1 MSKEKQTPITNPD
14 LKRAMELMHKG
25 NHSREE
31 QMVTLQLLLKA
42 QLLAPVSVTQGKGEA
57 QVHFQLLSTQDDRAF
72 FPAFT
77 DLEEL
82 CKCFDQADQQT
93 LVLTFADYAR
103 MILKDKSAQ
112 GLVVNAL
119 GNSLTLEPPL
129 VEYLDKV
136 QKENQQENGTDHK

>member
-1 MSKEKQTPITNPD
+1 MSETVQPISNPALKQ
-14 LKRAMELMHKG
+14 AMERMHKG
-25 NHSREE
+25 EHSREE
-31 QMVTLQLLLKA
+31 QMVTLQLLLNA

-57 QVHFQLLSTQDDRAF
+57 QIHFQLLSTQDDRMF

-82 CKCFDQADQQT
+82 KRCFDKPDQQT

-112 GLVVNAL
+112 GLVVNPL
-119 GNSLTLEPPL
+119 GNSLTLEQTL
-129 VEYLDKV
+129 VEFLDKV
-136 QKENQQENGTDHK
+136 QKEEQKETK

>member
-1 MSKEKQTPITNPD
+1 MSKEQNMPVSNPE

-31 QMVTLQLLLKA
+31 QMITLQLLLKA
-42 QLLAPVSVTQGKGEA
+42 QLLAPVSVTQDKGDA

-82 CKCFDQADQQT
+82 KKCFDKPDQQT
-93 LVLTFADYAR
+93 LVLTFTDYAR

-119 GNSLTLEPPL
+119 GNSLTLEQPL

-136 QKENQQENGTDHK
+136 QKETP

>member
-1 MSKEKQTPITNPD
+1 MSNKIEPITNPE
-14 LKRAMELMHKG
+14 LKRAMEAMHKG
-25 NHSREE
+25 AHSREE
-31 QMVTLQLLLKA
+31 QMITLQLLLNA

-57 QVHFQLLSTQDDRAF
+57 QVQFQLLSTQDDRAF

-77 DLEEL
+77 DLDEL
-82 CKCFDQADQQT
+82 RKCFDKPDQQT

-119 GNSLTLEPPL
+119 GNSLTLEQTL

-136 QKENQQENGTDHK
+136 QRESKQEKQGGS

>member
-1 MSKEKQTPITNPD
+1 MSKNEQTPITNPD

-31 QMVTLQLLLKA
+31 QMVTLQLLLNA
-42 QLLAPVSVTQGKGEA
+42 QLLAPVSVIQGKGEA
-57 QVHFQLLSTQDDRAF
+57 QVQFQLLSTQDDRAF

-82 CKCFDQADQQT
+82 KKCFDKPDQQT

-119 GNSLTLEPPL
+119 GNSLTLEQPL

-136 QKENQQENGTDHK
+136 QKEEVKK

>member
-1 MSKEKQTPITNPD
+1 MSKEKQTAITNPD

-25 NHSREE
+25 NHNREE
-31 QMVTLQLLLKA
+31 QMVTLQLLLNA
-42 QLLAPVSVTQGKGEA
+42 QLLAPVSVTQDKGEA
-57 QVHFQLLSTQDDRAF
+57 QVHFQLLSTQDDRTF

-77 DLEEL
+77 DLDEL
-82 CKCFDQADQQT
+82 KKCFDKPDQQT

-119 GNSLTLEPPL
+119 GNSLTLEQGL

-136 QKENQQENGTDHK
+136 QKQSEQQKQDNG

>member
-1 MSKEKQTPITNPD
+1 MMSNQNQPITNPA
-14 LKRAMELMHKG
+14 LKQAMERLHKG
-25 NHSREE
+25 QHSREE

-42 QLLAPVSVTQGKGEA
+42 QLLAPVRVTQGGGDA
-57 QVHFQLLSTQDDRAF
+57 QVHFQLLSTQDDRTF

-82 CKCFDQADQQT
+82 KKCFDRPDQQT

-112 GLVVNAL
+112 GLVVDPL
-119 GNSLTLEPPL
+119 GSSLTLEPPL

-136 QKENQQENGTDHK
+136 QKEEQHNEK

>member
-1 MSKEKQTPITNPD
+1 MSKNVQPISNPA
-14 LKRAMELMHKG
+14 LKLAMERMHKG
-25 NHSREE
+25 EHGREE

-42 QLLAPVSVTQGKGEA
+42 QLLAPVSVTQGKGDA
-57 QVHFQLLSTQDDRAF
+57 QIHFQLLSTQDDRMF

-82 CKCFDQADQQT
+82 KRCFDKPDQQT

-112 GLVVNAL
+112 GLVVNPL
-119 GNSLTLEPPL
+119 GNSLTLEQTL
-129 VEYLDKV
+129 VEFLDKV
-136 QKENQQENGTDHK
+136 QKEEQKEAK

>member
-1 MSKEKQTPITNPD
+1 MSKNEQTPITNPD

-31 QMVTLQLLLKA
+31 QMVTLQLLLNA
-42 QLLAPVSVTQGKGEA
+42 QLLAPVSVIQGKGEA
-57 QVHFQLLSTQDDRAF
+57 QVQFQLLSTQDDRAF

-82 CKCFDQADQQT
+82 KKCFDKPDQQT

-119 GNSLTLEPPL
+119 GNSLTLEQPL

-136 QKENQQENGTDHK
+136 QKEETKK

>member
-1 MSKEKQTPITNPD
+1 MSKNVQPISNPALKQ
-14 LKRAMELMHKG
+14 AMERMHKG
-25 NHSREE
+25 EHGREE

-42 QLLAPVSVTQGKGEA
+42 QLLAPVSVTQGKGDA
-57 QVHFQLLSTQDDRAF
+57 QIHFQLLSTQDDRMF

-82 CKCFDQADQQT
+82 KRCFDKPDQQT

-112 GLVVNAL
+112 GLVVNPL
-119 GNSLTLEPPL
+119 GNSLTLEQTL
-129 VEYLDKV
+129 VEFLDKV
-136 QKENQQENGTDHK
+136 QKEEQKEAK

>member
-1 MSKEKQTPITNPD
+1 MSKEKQTLVTNPD

-31 QMVTLQLLLKA
+31 QMVTLQLLLNA

-57 QVHFQLLSTQDDRAF
+57 QVHFQLLSTQDDRTF

-77 DLEEL
+77 DLDEL
-82 CKCFDQADQQT
+82 HKCFDKPDQQT

-119 GNSLTLEPPL
+119 GSSLTLEQPL

-136 QKENQQENGTDHK
+136 QQEETKK

>member
-1 MSKEKQTPITNPD
+1 
-14 LKRAMELMHKG
+14 MERMHKG
-25 NHSREE
+25 EHGREE

-57 QVHFQLLSTQDDRAF
+57 QIHFQLLSTQEDRMF

-82 CKCFDQADQQT
+82 KRCFDKPEQQT

-112 GLVVNAL
+112 GLVVNPL
-119 GNSLTLEPPL
+119 GNSLTLEQPL
-129 VEYLDKV
+129 VEFLDKV
-136 QKENQQENGTDHK
+136 QKEEEKETK

>member
-1 MSKEKQTPITNPD
+1 MNNKNEPITNPA
-14 LKRAMELMHKG
+14 LKQAMERMHKG
-25 NHSREE
+25 EHSREA

-42 QLLAPVSVTQGKGEA
+42 QLLAPVSVAQGKGDA
-57 QVHFQLLSTQDDRAF
+57 QIHFQLLSTQDDRAF

-82 CKCFDQADQQT
+82 RRYFDKPDQQT

-112 GLVVNAL
+112 GLVVNPL
-119 GNSLTLEPPL
+119 DNSLTLEQPL
-129 VEYLDKV
+129 VEFLDKV
-136 QKENQQENGTDHK
+136 QKEEQKEEK

>member
-1 MSKEKQTPITNPD
+1 MSKEQQTPITNPD

-31 QMVTLQLLLKA
+31 QMVTLQLLLNA

-57 QVHFQLLSTQDDRAF
+57 QVHFQLLSTQDDRTF

-77 DLEEL
+77 DLDEL
-82 CKCFDQADQQT
+82 HKCFDKPDQKT

-119 GNSLTLEPPL
+119 GNSLTLEQPL

-136 QKENQQENGTDHK
+136 QQEETKK

>member
-1 MSKEKQTPITNPD
+1 MSKEKQTPVTNPD

-57 QVHFQLLSTQDDRAF
+57 QGHFQLLSTQDDRAF

-82 CKCFDQADQQT
+82 RKCFDKPDQQT
-93 LVLTFADYAR
+93 LVLAFDDYAR

-119 GNSLTLEPPL
+119 GNSLPLEPPL

-136 QKENQQENGTDHK
+136 QKEETKE